1 MIPDERLKK
10 LIEEIGIAATDNS
23 AIWGMNT
30 GHGSFQVPI
39 LSVLKELL
47 SLREQKRKLVVDSE
61 RLADEIRDKLYPDND
76 GNVELVLHES
86 LMKELDESIT

>member
-1 MIPDERLKK
+1 MISDKWLKELVK
-10 LIEEIGIAATDNS
+10 DSPRHGLPLMTDS
-23 AIWGMNT
+23 TVREMA
-30 GHGSFQVPI
+30 S
-39 LSVLKELL
+39 ELL

-86 LMKELDESIT
+86 LMKELDESIA